1 MQPQTRIEIV
11 KATQEIDWIK
21 FAGSGSATKICMDGS
36 GGPEAMLNRL
46 ESDRPIEPHFHR
58 TAQFQ
63 LLITGTMRFPDYQI
77 EGVSIHYTDHC
88 VPYGPFVPQHNQEM
102 LVAHA
107 RQGGVAF
114 MKDRAVRKDINYR
127 GRELHGS
134 EHEVQWQPMVECP
147 GARRKVLFGSP
158 DGPMTEIFE
167 LPAGAQLA
175 RPAAPHGRYDLVL
188 DGSGEINGNPLAIRT
203 LRFYQ
208 SRESDAP
215 LIAGAQGLRVVVMTF
230 DSDADQSLGGS
241 VAEDFKHFG
250 EWSSS
255 PLDPERNLSA

>member
-1 MQPQTRIEIV
+1 METQKTVEIV
-11 KATQEIDWIK
+11 TSTEKIGWVE

-46 ESDRPIEPHFHR
+46 KSDRTIDPHFHR

-63 LLITGTMRFPDYQI
+63 LLIKGKMRFPDYQI

-88 VPYGPFVPQHNQEM
+88 VPYGPFVPQNDQEM

-114 MKDRAVRKDINYR
+114 MKDKEVRKDINR
-127 GRELHGS
+127 HGRELHGS
-134 EHEVQWQPMVECP
+134 EHDAQWQPVPECP

-158 DGPMTEIFE
+158 EGPMTEIFE
-167 LPAGAQLA
+167 LPAGGQLA
-175 RPAAPHGRYDLVL
+175 RMAAPHGRYDLVL
-188 DGSGEINGNPLAIRT
+188 DGSGTINGKPLVFKT
-203 LRFYQ
+203 LRFYH
-208 SRESDAP
+208 SSEPDAP
-215 LIAGAQGLRVVVMTF
+215 FVAGPQGLRVVVMTF

-250 EWSSS
+250 EWSQAG
-255 PLDPERNLSA
+255 NQA